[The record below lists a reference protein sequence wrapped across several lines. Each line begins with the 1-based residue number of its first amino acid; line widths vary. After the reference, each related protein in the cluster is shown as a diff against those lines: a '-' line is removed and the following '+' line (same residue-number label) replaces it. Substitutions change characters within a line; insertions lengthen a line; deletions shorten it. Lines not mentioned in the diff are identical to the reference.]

1 MLRKKSAEGN
11 SNNSCPFVV
20 FFFYLFCDLRW
31 RLRLWRS
38 IAGCFLVVSF
48 HRHSYGQI
56 YTNSDL
62 KKKSGL
68 EPHLTHAVGQ
78 LQWFDQQD

>member
-1 MLRKKSAEGN
+1 MLRKKSAERKFEQFL
-11 SNNSCPFVV
+11 PFCRL
-20 FFFYLFCDLRW
+20 FFYLFCDLRW